1 MCTVTYIPVE
11 KDDFILTS
19 NRDETPLRKTIAP
32 ETYSEEGTDITYP
45 KDQLAGGT
53 WIGVSERQRVIC
65 LLNGGF
71 VKHERRKNY
80 RMSRGIIV
88 KTLLTCNDV
97 LAEIHDFNFIDIEPF
112 TLISVD
118 WSKGRIAHELVWDG
132 QQKHVKELQNQPY
145 IWSSSPLYTSKMKE
159 ERHAWFYE
167 FLESNPHI
175 SQDDIVAFHQSEKKE
190 DQKNSIRMK
199 RLFVETV
206 STTSIHK
213 FGNTIDLKYFDYLN
227 PANTGQKKLEIP
239 AAHQ

>member
-19 NRDETPLRKTIAP
+19 NRDETPLRKTLPP
-32 ETYSEEGTDITYP
+32 ETFREDGIRITYP
-45 KDQLAGGT
+45 KDKLAGGT

-132 QQKHVKELQNQPY
+132 AEKHVKELSNTPF
-145 IWSSSPLYTSKMKE
+145 IWSSSHLYSEEMQK
-159 ERHAWFYE
+159 ERHAWFYD
-167 FLESNPHI
+167 LIASNPKM
-175 SQDDIVAFHQSEKKE
+175 SQKDIIDFHQSEKKE
-190 DQKNSIRMK
+190 DRKNSIRMK

-227 PANTGQKKLEIP
+227 AANTGQKKLEIP
-239 AAHQ
+239 EALQ